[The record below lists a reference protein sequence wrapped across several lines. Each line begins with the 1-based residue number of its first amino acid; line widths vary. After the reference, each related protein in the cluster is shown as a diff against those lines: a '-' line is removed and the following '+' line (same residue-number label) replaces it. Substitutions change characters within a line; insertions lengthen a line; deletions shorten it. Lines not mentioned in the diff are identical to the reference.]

1 MTLII
6 FCLIAGL
13 FLAYGNGANDNFKGV
28 ATLYGSGTTSY
39 RSALTWSTITT
50 FAGSVAAL
58 FVARGLLITFSGK
71 GLVSDAVLAMPAF
84 PVATALAAALTV
96 MAATRLG
103 FPISTTHA
111 LIGALLGAGL
121 KASAQNLDLSHL
133 GSALVLPLLA
143 SPLVALLGALF
154 LYPIMRFFRKKLGV
168 KKTTQIRLT
177 MESAAPVLSD
187 GQTLAL
193 KQSPELPKVRIDDH
207 EDKASEYS
215 GQLFGLHAKKIL
227 DSAHYLS
234 AGAVC
239 FARGLNDTPKIAAIL
254 LAASLFSN
262 TPALLLVGLAMV
274 IGGLIHAS
282 RVAETV
288 AHKVT
293 RMNAGQ
299 GFTANLVTA
308 GIVIA
313 ASRFSL
319 PVSTTHVACGSLI
332 GIGTVTKSANW
343 KKIGEILLAWVITLP
358 VAMLL
363 GYLCF
368 IAVKALTA

>member
-1 MTLII
+1 MLII
-6 FCLIAGL
+6 FCLTAGL

-39 RSALTWSTITT
+39 RSALGWSTVTT

-71 GLVSDAVLAMPAF
+71 GLVSESVLAMPAF

-96 MAATRLG
+96 MTATRLG

-121 KASAQNLDLSHL
+121 RASAADLDLSHL
-133 GSALVLPLLA
+133 GSALFLPLLA
-143 SPLVALLGALF
+143 SPVVALLGALL

-168 KKTTQIRLT
+168 KKTTRIRLSL
-177 MESAAPVLSD
+177 EPASPALSD
-187 GQTLAL
+187 SQTMAL
-193 KQSPELPKVRIDDH
+193 QQSPQLPSVRIDSDD
-207 EDKASEYS
+207 EEASEYS
-215 GQLFGLHAKKIL
+215 GQLLGLHAKNIL

-254 LAASLFSN
+254 LAASVFSN

-288 AHKVT
+288 SHKVT

-319 PVSTTHVACGSLI
+319 PVSTTHVSCGTLI

-343 KKIGEILLAWVITLP
+343 KKIAEILLAWAITLP
-358 VAMLL
+358 VAMVL

-368 IAVKALTA
+368 VLVKAVTT